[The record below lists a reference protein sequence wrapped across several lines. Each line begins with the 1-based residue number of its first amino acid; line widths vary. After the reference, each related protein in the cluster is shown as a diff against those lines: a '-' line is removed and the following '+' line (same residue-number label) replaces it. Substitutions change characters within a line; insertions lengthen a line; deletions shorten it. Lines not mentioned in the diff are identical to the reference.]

1 MARGRDVQIG
11 ERFRPAGRTAFGSP
25 SGDVFELSEI
35 RTDGCVVPHA
45 LLVNL
50 KNLAD
55 RRLISVD
62 ALKDHKLYL
71 PVEFQSVESDTQLA
85 QEWRR

>member
-1 MARGRDVQIG
+1 MAGGRDVQIG
-11 ERFRPAGRTAFGSP
+11 ERFRPTGRTAFGAP
-25 SGDVFELSEI
+25 TGDVFEVSEI
-35 RTDGCVVPHA
+35 RTNGCVVPHA

-50 KNLAD
+50 SNFHD

-62 ALKDHKLYL
+62 ALRDHKLYL
-71 PVEFQSVESDTQLA
+71 AVELQSVETDTQLA

>member
-1 MARGRDVQIG
+1 MAGGRDVQIG
-11 ERFRPAGRTAFGSP
+11 ERFRPAGRTAFGVLT
-25 SGDVFELSEI
+25 GDVFEVSEI

-50 KNLAD
+50 SNSVD

-62 ALKDHKLYL
+62 ALRDHRLYL
-71 PVEFQSVESDTQLA
+71 VVEFQSVEADTKLA
-85 QEWRR
+85 

>member
-1 MARGRDVQIG
+1 MVGGRDVQIG
-11 ERFRPAGRTAFGSP
+11 ERFRPAGRTAFGTP
-25 SGDVFELSEI
+25 TGDVFEVSEI

-50 KNLAD
+50 SNSVD

-62 ALKDHKLYL
+62 ALRDHRLYQA
-71 PVEFQSVESDTQLA
+71 VEFQNVDTETQLA

>member
-1 MARGRDVQIG
+1 MAGGRNVQIG
-11 ERFRPAGRTAFGSP
+11 ERFRPAGRTAFGTP
-25 SGDVFELSEI
+25 TGDIFEVSEI
-35 RTDGCVVPHA
+35 RTNGCVVPHA

-50 KNLAD
+50 SNSGD

-62 ALKDHKLYL
+62 ALRDHKLYL
-71 PVEFQSVESDTQLA
+71 AVEFQSVETDTQLA

>member
-1 MARGRDVQIG
+1 MAGGRDVQIG
-11 ERFRPAGRTAFGSP
+11 ERFRPAGRTAFGTP
-25 SGDVFELSEI
+25 TGDVFEVSEI

-50 KNLAD
+50 TNSMD
-55 RRLISVD
+55 RRLISVE
-62 ALKDHKLYL
+62 ALGDHKLYL
-71 PVEFQSVESDTQLA
+71 AVEFQSVESDTQLA

>member
-1 MARGRDVQIG
+1 MAGGRDVEIG
-11 ERFRPAGRTAFGSP
+11 ERFRPVGHTAFGIP
-25 SGDVFELSEI
+25 TGDVFEVSEI

-50 KNLAD
+50 SASLD

-62 ALKDHKLYL
+62 ALRDHRLYS
-71 PVEFQSVESDTQLA
+71 PVEFQSIETDTQLA
-85 QEWRR
+85 QEWQR

>member
-11 ERFRPAGRTAFGSP
+11 ERFRPAGRTAFGTP
-25 SGDVFELSEI
+25 TGDVFEVSEI
-35 RTDGCVVPHA
+35 RTNGCVVPHA

-50 KNLAD
+50 SNSVD
-55 RRLISVD
+55 RRLISVH
-62 ALKDHKLYL
+62 ALRDHKLYL
-71 PVEFQSVESDTQLA
+71 PVEFQSIETDTQLA